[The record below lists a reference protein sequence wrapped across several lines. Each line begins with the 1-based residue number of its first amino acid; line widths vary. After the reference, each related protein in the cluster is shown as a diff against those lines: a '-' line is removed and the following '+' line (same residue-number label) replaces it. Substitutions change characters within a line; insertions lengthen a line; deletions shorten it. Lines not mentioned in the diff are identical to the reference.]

1 MFDFIFSIMFDI
13 RYKNK
18 MNHTINW
25 ITYYLN
31 LNNKNYFKNY
41 RKSLKKRYIFFI
53 NKTRIYKIKNL
64 NIFFLTM
71 KSYIFNI
78 SNKKAFHYVEYPNV
92 NNCVHAKFFQ
102 KKNFKKKNLIINK
115 IEKIEKRI
123 DKFFSINMFT
133 TCQI

>member
-1 MFDFIFSIMFDI
+1 
-13 RYKNK
+13 

-78 SNKKAFHYVEYPNV
+78 SNKKNIPL
-92 NNCVHAKFFQ
+92 C
-102 KKNFKKKNLIINK
+102 
-115 IEKIEKRI
+115 RI
-123 DKFFSINMFT
+123 SKYK
-133 TCQI
+133 

>member
-53 NKTRIYKIKNL
+53 NKTRIY
-64 NIFFLTM
+64 
-71 KSYIFNI
+71 
-78 SNKKAFHYVEYPNV
+78 
-92 NNCVHAKFFQ
+92 
-102 KKNFKKKNLIINK
+102 
-115 IEKIEKRI
+115 
-123 DKFFSINMFT
+123 
-133 TCQI
+133 